1 MPVASAQSQKP
12 ADECQDIQRHIKKGQ
27 DRFKGTTTIRLDEM
41 LLSERPGEKLTLQ
54 IEVSFSSE
62 KETKPKD
69 AKLIFKSQAPR
80 LRLYQG
86 QEAIFLAD
94 GNRIR
99 SITATDDVAD
109 QFGMSTRFEKKNV
122 VIAYEDFA
130 KIANAESVE
139 MQLGAV
145 EVKFDQ
151 KVMRALRNFVLC
163 AFKTQTN

>member
-1 MPVASAQSQKP
+1 MA
-12 ADECQDIQRHIKKGQ
+12 
-27 DRFKGTTTIRLDEM
+27 
-41 LLSERPGEKLTLQ
+41 LSERPGEKLTLQ
-54 IEVSFSSE
+54 IEVNFSSE
-62 KETKPKD
+62 KETKTKD
-69 AKLIFKSQAPR
+69 VKLIFKSQALR

-99 SITATDDVAD
+99 SITATDDVAE

-122 VIAYEDFA
+122 VVAYEDFA

-145 EVKFDQ
+145 ETKFDK
-151 KVMRALRNFVLC
+151 KVLKALHDFLSC
-163 AFKTQTN
+163 GFKA